1 MNINT
6 KIKSISWLSSLQQD
20 PFKII
25 DHGLDG
31 VPHAFAVGA
40 ALERGHHHAETLLV
54 YL

>member
-1 MNINT
+1 M
-6 KIKSISWLSSLQQD
+6 SLQQD
-20 PFKII
+20 RFKVI

-40 ALERGHHHAETLLV
+40 ALEGGNHHAETLFV